1 MVLPAGVKI
10 GLHDT
15 EMICVNAVMER
26 GYLGP
31 VLALVV
37 GGAVYGQG
45 TDQALQFEVA
55 SVKAVPPPVG
65 PNNGS
70 SRGCSG
76 GPGSSNP
83 VRYTCSN
90 ASVSLMAL
98 QAYGLKPYQLRPP
111 AVTDTL
117 RFNVEA
123 KVPPGA
129 TADQV
134 KAMLRNLLAERF
146 KLAFHY
152 EKTETQ
158 AYALVVAKG
167 GLKMKES
174 EPPSPL
180 APQEGAAAAKPG
192 PVTDPDGFT
201 YFVPRDGM
209 AVGRAN
215 GLTRWVGRNV
225 LMEHLAGLS
234 NSLTGQPVIES
245 TGLKGKYD
253 FVWTFSSES
262 VGTPPVV
269 AQPDDGGVIP
279 AGEAGITLFGA
290 LERQLGLRLEPRKIA
305 IDAFVIDHAEK
316 TPVEN

>member
-1 MVLPAGVKI
+1 MKRANAG
-10 GLHDT
+10 
-15 EMICVNAVMER
+15 M
-26 GYLGP
+26 
-31 VLALVV
+31 VLALSVC
-37 GGAVYGQG
+37 GAVHGQAA
-45 TDQALQFEVA
+45 DPALQFEVA
-55 SVKAVPPPVG
+55 SVKAVPPPAG

-70 SRGCSG
+70 SRGCFG
-76 GPGSSNP
+76 GPGSSDP
-83 VRYTCSN
+83 VRYTCAN
-90 ASVSLMAL
+90 ASVSLMAI

-111 AVTDTL
+111 ARTDTY

-134 KAMLRNLLAERF
+134 KMMLRNLLTERF

-158 AYALVVAKG
+158 AYTLVVAKG
-167 GLKMKES
+167 GIKIKES
-174 EPPSPL
+174 GPPSV
-180 APQEGAAAAKPG
+180 APSENGAKQPRPG

-215 GLTRWVGRNV
+215 GLTRWVGKNV
-225 LMEHLAGLS
+225 LMEHLAGLC
-234 NSLTGQPVIES
+234 NSLTGQPVIDS

-253 FVWTFSSES
+253 FIWTFSSES
-262 VGTPPVV
+262 VGERAPAALPG
-269 AQPDDGGVIP
+269 DDSLIP
-279 AGEAGITLFGA
+279 AGEAGLTIFAA
-290 LERQLGLRLEPRKIA
+290 LEKQLGLRLQPQKTT

>member
-1 MVLPAGVKI
+1 MKR
-10 GLHDT
+10 
-15 EMICVNAVMER
+15 VNA
-26 GYLGP
+26 GA
-31 VLALVV
+31 VLALFVCS
-37 GGAVYGQG
+37 AVYGQAP
-45 TDQALQFEVA
+45 DQTLQFEVA

-70 SRGCSG
+70 SRGCFG
-76 GPGSSNP
+76 GPGSSDP

-90 ASVSLMAL
+90 ASVSLMAI
-98 QAYGLKPYQLRPP
+98 QAYGLKPYQVRPP
-111 AVTDTL
+111 VITDTY

-134 KAMLRNLLAERF
+134 KVMLRNLLAERF

-152 EKTETQ
+152 EKRETQ

-167 GLKMKES
+167 GLKLKES
-174 EPPSPL
+174 TPPLPI
-180 APQEGAAAAKPG
+180 APPKNDTAKPKPG
-192 PVTDPDGFT
+192 PVTDAEGFT
-201 YFVPRDGM
+201 YFAPREGM

-215 GLTRWVGRNV
+215 GLTRWVGKNV

-234 NSLTGQPVIES
+234 NSLTGQPVIDS

-253 FVWTFSSES
+253 FIWTFSSDS
-262 VGTPPVV
+262 VGERAPAAP
-269 AQPDDGGVIP
+269 PDDDSVAP
-279 AGEAGITLFGA
+279 AGEAGLTIFAA
-290 LERQLGLRLEPRKIA
+290 LQKQLGLRLEPQKIT

>member
-1 MVLPAGVKI
+1 MKRANAGAVPA
-10 GLHDT
+10 LLL
-15 EMICVNAVMER
+15 C
-26 GYLGP
+26 
-31 VLALVV
+31 
-37 GGAVYGQG
+37 GAVYGQAA
-45 TDQALQFEVA
+45 DQALQFEVA

-70 SRGCSG
+70 SRGCFG
-76 GPGSSNP
+76 GPGSSDP
-83 VRYTCSN
+83 VRYSCAN
-90 ASVSLMAL
+90 ASVSLMAI

-111 AVTDTL
+111 ARTDTY

-123 KVPPGA
+123 KVAPGT

-134 KAMLRNLLAERF
+134 KVMLRNLLAERF

-167 GLKMKES
+167 GLKLKES
-174 EPPSPL
+174 APPSPV
-180 APQEGAAAAKPG
+180 APVEGPAVQLKPR
-192 PVTDPDGFT
+192 PVTDANGFT

-209 AVGRAN
+209 VVGRAN
-215 GLTRWVGRNV
+215 GLTRWVGKNV

-234 NSLTGQPVIES
+234 NSLTGQPVVDS

-253 FVWTFSSES
+253 FIWTFSSDS
-262 VGTPPVV
+262 VGERLP
-269 AQPDDGGVIP
+269 AALPDDGSVVPVGD
-279 AGEAGITLFGA
+279 AGLTIFAA
-290 LERQLGLRLEPRKIA
+290 LEKQLGLRLEPQKITT
-305 IDAFVIDHAEK
+305 DAFVIDHAEK